1 MFGLGEFLSILCA
14 MLWAFAV
21 ICYRKAGDH
30 MPASTMNLFKISLTM
45 LLMIPTVLITE
56 GASIPD
62 LPVQQWGLLLFSG
75 FVGIML
81 ADLFYLR
88 ALQLIGA
95 GLTGLT
101 GSLYSPFVVVLSF
114 FYLGERL
121 NAWQVMGMA
130 LVMIGVL
137 VISYRR
143 KSLTVE
149 HPPIKGFVFA
159 SLGVFF
165 TALGIVIIKP
175 VSNEIPFF
183 WIITIRSIGGLIAM
197 ILFNI
202 LMKKSLNVFKVF
214 KAKGRYW
221 LIVGA
226 LLGQYLSTM
235 VWVAGYKYTSAS
247 VASILNETASIFIL
261 FLGWLIL
268 KEEIN
273 RRKIIGATIS
283 VLGVMCVLYF
293 SNGGFH

>member
-1 MFGLGEFLSILCA
+1 MIGLGEFLSILCA

-21 ICYRKAGDH
+21 ICYRKAGDY

-45 LLMIPTVLITE
+45 LLMIPTVILTD
-56 GASIPD
+56 GATPPD
-62 LPVQQWGLLLFSG
+62 MPLQHWALLLFSG
-75 FVGIML
+75 LVGIML

-121 NAWQVMGMA
+121 NAWQLMGMA

-143 KSLTVE
+143 KSLTIE
-149 HPPIKGFVFA
+149 HPPIKGFIFA
-159 SLGVFF
+159 ALGVFF

-175 VSNEIPFF
+175 ISNDIPFF

-197 ILFNI
+197 VLFNI

-214 KAKGRYW
+214 KTKGRYW

-268 KEEIN
+268 KEEVN

-283 VLGVMCVLYF
+283 ILGVLCVLYF
-293 SNGGFH
+293 SNDGFH